1 MKFDLTHIFHVIFF
15 DVILFLILFFK
26 TKKEDWDMAMVMEAY
41 TMLKT
46 ENIVLAPKELW

>member
-15 DVILFLILFFK
+15 DVILFLILFLK
-26 TKKEDWDMAMVMEAY
+26 TNEEYWDIAMVMEAY
-41 TMLKT
+41 TMVKM